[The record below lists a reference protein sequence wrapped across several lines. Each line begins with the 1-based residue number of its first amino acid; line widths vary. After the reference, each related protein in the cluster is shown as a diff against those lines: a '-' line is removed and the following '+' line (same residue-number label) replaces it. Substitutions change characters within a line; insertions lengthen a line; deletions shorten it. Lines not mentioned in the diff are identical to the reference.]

1 MIQAFQLHLAGRDI
15 SMQMDLD
22 ETSSS
27 DAALLYYLRMGQPP
41 EPEVCQVMARVL
53 KEGDCAVDAG
63 ANIGFFTVLMSALVG
78 TTGKVIAVE
87 PGANNLPK
95 LLRNIDLNDCAN
107 IEVRTLPLWNEITRI
122 PFYSYVDGGAN
133 SVFGDRIEAPELMN
147 TITLAELVPSKE
159 ACKLLKMDIE
169 GSETR
174 AAKGGLAGAL
184 WNFAY
189 IISEINAD
197 ALARADSSVQ
207 ELRDVMLK
215 VGKRAFVLS
224 DNGQLPAK
232 VPDATVLTPTRQN
245 ANVLFTTAIR
255 IQEAWPEVFV

>member
-63 ANIGFFTVLMSALVG
+63 ANIGFFSVLMAKLAG
-78 TTGKVIAVE
+78 PTGKIIAVE
-87 PGANNLPK
+87 PGTNNLGK
-95 LLRNIDLNDCAN
+95 LRRNIELNGCNN
-107 IEVRTLPLWNEITRI
+107 IEVVEKILWNEQTAV
-122 PFYSYVDGGAN
+122 PFNCYADGGAN
-133 SVFGDRIEAPELMN
+133 SAFGRNEDISFLIHS
-147 TITLAELVPSKE
+147 TTLAEIVPAKTTF
-159 ACKLLKMDIE
+159 KLLKMDIE

-174 AAKGGLAGAL
+174 AAKGGLSGAL
-184 WNFAY
+184 WNFEY
-189 IISEINAD
+189 VISEINVD

-232 VPDATVLTPTRQN
+232 VPDATKLTPTRQN

>member
-1 MIQAFQLHLAGRDI
+1 
-15 SMQMDLD
+15 
-22 ETSSS
+22 
-27 DAALLYYLRMGQPP
+27 
-41 EPEVCQVMARVL
+41 MA
-53 KEGDCAVDAG
+53 K
-63 ANIGFFTVLMSALVG
+63 LVG
-78 TTGKVIAVE
+78 PTGKIIAVE
-87 PGANNLPK
+87 PGRNNLPK
-95 LLRNIDLNDCAN
+95 LWQNRGLNECNN
-107 IEVRTLPLWNEITRI
+107 IEVIDKILWNEKTEL
-122 PFYSYVDGGAN
+122 PFYHFADGGAN
-133 SVFGDRIEAPELMN
+133 SAFGTQEEIPVTAE
-147 TITLAELVPSKE
+147 TTTLAELVPAKASY
-159 ACKLLKMDIE
+159 KLLKMDIE

-174 AAKGGLAGAL
+174 AAKGGLTGAL